1 MIKITE
7 KVLKLISD
15 IPVSINKYLKPRPF
29 LMYVKGVPKAQV
41 SMYET
46 SEAKN
51 YKKKF
56 IKYLKE
62 QSKLQ
67 KWKMSDDRFQK
78 YFVDCT
84 FYFPKTNLDSNN
96 TYKLLLDSITQSEC
110 IWLDD
115 VQSCERTQGIF
126 YDALNPRV
134 EITISPVDFVGIFP
148 TIEQLQSFEG
158 NCITCKRHKNN
169 CSILVKAKEGRIQ
182 DDIRCLVC
190 SKYRKLLGCN

>member
-1 MIKITE
+1 MNKQ
-7 KVLKLISD
+7 VLKLVSP
-15 IPVSINKYLKPRPF
+15 IPTSVNKYLRPRPF
-29 LMYVKGVPKAQV
+29 IMYMGGKATAQV

-46 SEAKN
+46 AEAKA
-51 YKKKF
+51 YKKNF

-62 QSKLQ
+62 QVKLQ
-67 KWKMSDDRFQK
+67 GWEMSKNRFQK

-84 FYFPKTNLDSNN
+84 FYFPKTNMDSNN
-96 TYKLLLDSITQSEC
+96 TYKLMLDSISQSEC

-134 EITISPVDFVGIFP
+134 EITLRPVDFVGIFP
-148 TIEQLQSFEG
+148 TIEQLQSFES
-158 NCITCKRHKNN
+158 NCITCKRYKNN

-182 DDIRCLVC
+182 EELNVEELV
-190 SKYRKLLGCN
+190 